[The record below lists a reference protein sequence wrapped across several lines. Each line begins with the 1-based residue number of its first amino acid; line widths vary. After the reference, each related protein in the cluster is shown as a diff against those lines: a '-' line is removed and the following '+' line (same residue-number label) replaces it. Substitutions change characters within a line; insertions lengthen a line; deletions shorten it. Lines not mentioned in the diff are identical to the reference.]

1 MKGKKSVVARLNKLL
16 VGELV
21 AADQYFVHSRM
32 YHEWGLH
39 RLFER
44 IEHERQDE
52 IEHADMLIRRI
63 LFLEGTPDISKRPAP
78 TIGKDVPSML
88 KADLALEM
96 EVVAEL
102 KEAIA
107 HCEEQGDYETRRIL
121 GKMLEDTEQDH
132 AHWLEQ
138 QLGLIE
144 RMGLQNYLQSAAAG
158 PAGGGS

>member
-1 MKGKKSVVARLNKLL
+1 MKGKKSVISRLNELL

-32 YHEWGLH
+32 YKEWGLH
-39 RLFER
+39 KLYER

-52 IEHADMLIRRI
+52 IGHADLLISRI

-78 TIGKDVPSML
+78 SIGKDVPAML
-88 KADLALEM
+88 RSDLDLELS
-96 EVVAEL
+96 VIKEL

-107 HCEEQGDYETRRIL
+107 HCEDEKDYDSRRIL
-121 GKMLEDTEQDH
+121 AKILEDTEQDH
-132 AHWLEQ
+132 TLWLEQ

-144 RMGLQNYLQSAAAG
+144 RMGLQNYLQSAAADNF
-158 PAGGGS
+158 